1 MNPSISERLYQVKRS
16 IEDAKIKGQ
25 ITHPVCL
32 LAVSK
37 AKSSEVIEQL
47 YHEGQ
52 RSFGENYIQE
62 MSDKVDTL
70 QHLNIVWH
78 FIGRIQSNKTQFLAK
93 NASWIQSLDRIKI
106 AQRLNDQRPSSL
118 PALQVCVQVNF
129 DDENQKGGIHPS
141 EVYDFMRSI
150 QNLPK
155 LKLRGIMCI
164 PKQNP
169 HQTKLEQFQA
179 VKLFFCQLCKDIPE
193 LDTLSMGMSGDFEE
207 AVLAGS
213 TMIRVG
219 QGLFGKR
226 T

>member
-1 MNPSISERLYQVKRS
+1 MNLSISERLYQVKRS

-25 ITHPVCL
+25 VTHPVCL

-37 AKSSEVIEQL
+37 AKSVEVIEQL

-52 RSFGENYIQE
+52 RNFGENYIQE
-62 MSDKVDTL
+62 MSDKVNAL
-70 QHLNIVWH
+70 KHLNIVWH
-78 FIGRIQSNKTQFLAK
+78 FIGRIQSNKTQFLAQ
-93 NASWIQSLDRIKI
+93 NASWVQSLDRVKI
-106 AQRLNDQRPSSL
+106 AKRLNDQRPNAL
-118 PALQVCVQVNF
+118 PPLQICVQVNF
-129 DDENQKGGIHPS
+129 DQENQKGGIHPS
-141 EVYDFMRSI
+141 EVNDFMRSI

-169 HQTKLEQFQA
+169 NQTKLEQFHA
-179 VKLFFCQLCKDIPE
+179 VQLFFRQLCKDIPE

-207 AVLAGS
+207 AISAGS